1 MTLATQTAD
10 MLLLLCI
17 LVFSALSLSN
27 IKAANALL
35 NGSVI
40 YGIPAQMDAT
50 EAQATIDGCATIRYY
65 FSLTG
70 RYAYLENYC
79 GANTQ
84 NYYVY
89 SVANYLETYPY
100 DFATAFYKG
109 HSTCLPPGHRLNPCA
124 HNHTVLYDN
133 DGGADSDLIWDKE
146 IGLRTVN
153 HRHDFVFLWSC
164 GTANEAQIGGVNV
177 TQNVTH
183 TWGMAASWLKRTN
196 LNLTGYVTP
205 DGSRHCFIGW
215 QYFSKPFSQSTG
227 YMSYTYQIF
236 ATMFYYY
243 ATYGGYTINEA
254 LDRASR
260 NYLGSPFVNSVIY
273 QGWWEYFPGSGW
285 FYNKIQVW
293 GDGGMTLP

>member
-1 MTLATQTAD
+1 MKQEIKAAGV
-10 MLLLLCI
+10 LLLLGM
-17 LVFSALSLSN
+17 LAFSASPQSG
-27 IKAANALL
+27 IMTASAVL

-50 EAQATIDGCATIRYY
+50 EAQATIDGCASIRYY
-65 FSLTG
+65 FFLTG

-109 HSTCLPPGHRLNPCA
+109 HSTYLPPNSRLNPCV

-133 DGGADSDLIWDKE
+133 DGGADTDLIWDKE

-164 GTANEAQIGGVNV
+164 GTANEAQIGGING
-177 TQNVTH
+177 TH
-183 TWGMAASWLKRTN
+183 TWEMAASWLKRTN
-196 LNLTGYVTP
+196 LNLTGYTTP

-215 QYFSKPFSQSTG
+215 QYASKPFSQSTG
-227 YMSYTYQIF
+227 YLSYTYQIF
-236 ATMFYYY
+236 ASMFYYY
-243 ATYGGYTINEA
+243 ATYGGYTINGA

-260 NYLGSPFVNSVIY
+260 NYLGCPFVNSTIY
-273 QGWWEYFPGSGW
+273 QGWWEYFPEQ
-285 FYNKIQVW
+285 NVTLLCKIRVW
-293 GDGGMTLP
+293 GDGSMSLP